1 MKARGRKIGTAA
13 ALVLAAAVA
22 GWFLVRSAPLGTL
35 APVLRGAG
43 KGYLA
48 LGLGLMLAF
57 VACEAAASRCIL
69 RALGEKPRY
78 VRCLHYSFTGFCC
91 ASLTPSSSGGQPA
104 QIVGMYRD
112 GIRAAH
118 ASLTMLLLAVCYQ
131 SALLALGGAA
141 WLFSAQRGGMGWLLA
156 VGAAVNLMLTL
167 VMLGALFCPALA
179 RTAGR
184 WGISLGARLRLIRH
198 PAAAREK
205 LERGLSA
212 YAEGARCIRT
222 RPGLVARVL
231 LCTAGQVLCL
241 AAVPWAVALSLG
253 GPVPAVKIMATQVV
267 LTLSVAAFPMPGGS
281 GAAEGGFLAVFA
293 GLFPAE
299 LLGSAM
305 VLCRGISCYLF
316 LPLCAL
322 LALATRGRRK
332 TREDAA
338 TPERKPRV
346 PSALRW
352 RGRRGWAIAARRS
365 GLAAAPNAAY
375 GWGRGTPR
383 CRMARRG
390 LAGPVH
396 LT

>member
-1 MKARGRKIGTAA
+1 MRGRGKKIGTAA
-13 ALVLAAAVA
+13 ALVLAAAAA

-35 APVLRGAG
+35 VPVLRGAG

-69 RALGEKPRY
+69 RALGERPRY
-78 VRCLHYSFTGFCC
+78 VRCLHYSFMGFCC

-104 QIVGMYRD
+104 QIVGMCRD

-141 WLFSAQRGGMGWLLA
+141 WLFSAQKGGMGWLLA
-156 VGAAVNLMLTL
+156 AGAAVNLLLTL
-167 VMLGALFCPALA
+167 VMLGALFCPGLVRA
-179 RTAGR
+179 AGR
-184 WGISLGARLRLIRH
+184 WGIRLGARLRLIRR

-212 YAEGARCIRT
+212 YAAGAKCIRT
-222 RPGLVARVL
+222 RPGLIARVL

-241 AAVPWAVALSLG
+241 AAVPWAVALALG
-253 GPVPAVKIMATQVV
+253 TPAPAVKIMATQVV

-293 GLFPAE
+293 GIFPAG

-305 VLCRGISCYLF
+305 ALCRGISCYLF
-316 LPLCAL
+316 LPICAL
-322 LALATRGRRK
+322 LALATRGRK
-332 TREDAA
+332 STRERAA
-338 TPERKPRV
+338 APEGKRPAPLAQHR
-346 PSALRW
+346 RT
-352 RGRRGWAIAARRS
+352 RRGWTIAARRS
-365 GLAAAPNAAY
+365 GLSADAAA
-375 GWGRGTPR
+375 GWSRTVPPY
-383 CRMARRG
+383 RMARRRYAVG
-390 LAGPVH
+390 NAAEPV
-396 LT
+396 